1 MKSYRDLVVWQ
12 KSMQISVLIYELI
25 IKLPENEKYG
35 LIPQIKRSAISIPSN
50 ISEGYGR
57 NYKKD
62 FSRFLQ
68 IARGS
73 LYENQTQLE
82 LSLNLGFIEENDLKE
97 IKELSLEIEKMLNS
111 LIKKLDE

>member
-50 ISEGYGR
+50 IAEGYGR
-57 NYKKD
+57 NYKKTFLD
-62 FSRFLQ
+62 FYKLPEVRFMK
-68 IARGS
+68 
-73 LYENQTQLE
+73 TK
-82 LSLNLGFIEENDLKE
+82 LNW
-97 IKELSLEIEKMLNS
+97 NS
-111 LIKKLDE
+111 H